1 MNIFLQ
7 VISNQPRYIWHF
19 NATKNIIVQSGRYM
33 TGPDHMIWII
43 WLPKRNF
50 KTMIYRVASLPK
62 ICFDCTVLYIVFTV
76 NLFSPNALDY
86 LGHVRKNEET
96 LMHVIQDRL
105 PEVLEDS
112 CKSWMKHEREV
123 KHKRKSWQKDRNNNR
138 RGTVDT
144 ELLFT
149 WNVGKMCEMDGVW
162 PQMFPIDVH
171 GFSFSFHINRPVV
184 SSAEQ

>member
-1 MNIFLQ
+1 MLQ
-7 VISNQPRYIWHF
+7 
-19 NATKNIIVQSGRYM
+19 KNIIAQSGRYM

-76 NLFSPNALDY
+76 YLFSPNALDY

-96 LMHVIQDRL
+96 LHVIQDRL

-112 CKSWMKHEREV
+112 CKSLNTKGSHDKKTGV
-123 KHKRKSWQKDRNNNR
+123 LKNNR
-138 RGTVDT
+138 WGTVDT
-144 ELLFT
+144 KLLFT
-149 WNVGKMCEMDGVW
+149 CNFEKMCEMDGVW
-162 PQMFPIDVH
+162 PQIVPLMD
-171 GFSFSFHINRPVV
+171 FHFIFIQTDQPSPLL
-184 SSAEQ
+184 SSKRLEHTTQTVKSISDGPG

>member
-1 MNIFLQ
+1 
-7 VISNQPRYIWHF
+7 
-19 NATKNIIVQSGRYM
+19 
-33 TGPDHMIWII
+33 
-43 WLPKRNF
+43 
-50 KTMIYRVASLPK
+50 MIYRVASLPK

-76 NLFSPNALDY
+76 YLFSPNALDY

-96 LMHVIQDRL
+96 LHVIQDRL

-112 CKSWMKHEREV
+112 CKSRMKKGRLNTKGSRDKKTGV
-123 KHKRKSWQKDRNNNR
+123 LKNNR

-144 ELLFT
+144 KLLFT
-149 WNVGKMCEMDGVW
+149 CNFEKMCEMDGVW
-162 PQMFPIDVH
+162 TQMFPIDVH